1 LHRNECANGVE
12 HKNVSLTTV
21 KMKKGLMRPGLPTG
35 QAHTG
40 PFTRNRQQPRQ
51 GMITPFN
58 RKGAKVMR
66 SSPSLTRDGARVH
79 TQCSCHPAGATAT
92 GAGRT
97 SEQVSEWHQSQ
108 ASCTVAFTPTLWELG

>member
-1 LHRNECANGVE
+1 
-12 HKNVSLTTV
+12 
-21 KMKKGLMRPGLPTG
+21 
-35 QAHTG
+35 
-40 PFTRNRQQPRQ
+40 
-51 GMITPFN
+51 
-58 RKGAKVMR
+58 MR

-108 ASCTVAFTPTLWELG
+108 ASCTVAFTPTLWELGWLSKLQNSVDEFAKCLGKGFCSAWVVDVL